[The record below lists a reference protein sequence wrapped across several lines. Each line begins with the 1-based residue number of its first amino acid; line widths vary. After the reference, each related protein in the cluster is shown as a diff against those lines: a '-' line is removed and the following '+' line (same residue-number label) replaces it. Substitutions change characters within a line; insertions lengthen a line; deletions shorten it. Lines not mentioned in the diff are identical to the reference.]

1 MKQEHFLTILVSLA
15 ALALMLMSAGSV
27 HGQVAG
33 SATTGIGAEEMKV
46 VALGWSAK
54 KQILGKDVYNDTNQK
69 IGVIDDLIITP
80 DKAVS
85 FAIIGAGGFL
95 GVGKHDVAIPVS
107 QLKPDRDKFI
117 LPGATR
123 DRIKAMPEFEYGKQ

>member
-1 MKQEHFLTILVSLA
+1 MKQEHFLSILVSLT
-15 ALALMLMSAGSV
+15 ALAVMLMSAGSV

-33 SATTGIGAEEMKV
+33 SATTGVGAEEMKV

-54 KQILGKDVYNDTNQK
+54 KQILGKDVYNDANQK
-69 IGVIDDLIITP
+69 IGVIDDLIVSP

-85 FAIIGAGGFL
+85 FAIVGAGGFL
-95 GVGKHDVAIPVS
+95 GVGKHDVAISVS
-107 QLKPDRDKFI
+107 QLKMDRDRFI
-117 LPGATR
+117 LPGATK